1 MRPLTSEPSGDD
13 QPRAETEVDERA
25 VDKSTPIRPTFTP
38 AAREA
43 DDDATPDEEAVQTP
57 TVVEP
62 ADDYPDAQT
71 HEPLVSHETV
81 EPAAN
86 YKDAETNEPTPAHEA
101 PPAYGTSAAPTARP
115 ETAAPA
121 AVSAAPAPAASADLD
136 QPLLSGD
143 RELLAHW
150 HRVQLEFIDDP
161 QVAVARAADIV
172 EQAGQ
177 ALVDAL
183 QQRQRQMRTM
193 WGHSSAAAGDTEQ
206 LRQVMQRYRALFNQL
221 YKPV

>member
-1 MRPLTSEPSGDD
+1 MRPLPSEPSGDD
-13 QPRAETEVDERA
+13 QSPADTGADERA
-25 VDKSTPIRPTFTP
+25 VGKSTAIRPTFTP

-62 ADDYPDAQT
+62 ADGYPDAER
-71 HEPLVSHETV
+71 H

-86 YKDAETNEPTPAHEA
+86 YQNAETNEPTPAHE
-101 PPAYGTSAAPTARP
+101 PPTAYGTWAAPTARP

-121 AVSAAPAPAASADLD
+121 AVSATPAPAASAGLD
-136 QPLLSGD
+136 QPLLSAD
-143 RELLAHW
+143 PELLARW

-161 QVAVARAADIV
+161 QVAVADAADIV

-177 ALVDAL
+177 ALVDTL
-183 QQRQRQMRTM
+183 RQRQRQMRTM
-193 WGHSSAAAGDTEQ
+193 WDHSSAAASDTEQ
-206 LRQVMQRYRALFNQL
+206 LRHVMLSYRALFKQL
-221 YKPV
+221 SQPV